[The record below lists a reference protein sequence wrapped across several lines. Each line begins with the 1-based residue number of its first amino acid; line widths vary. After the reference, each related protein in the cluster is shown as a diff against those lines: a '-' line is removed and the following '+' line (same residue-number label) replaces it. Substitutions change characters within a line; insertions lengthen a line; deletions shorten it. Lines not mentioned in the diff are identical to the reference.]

1 METKVGNLKRT
12 KTWVLAMSLSNSTL
26 NILQCNILSAQGRKK
41 TQQSY
46 KALRVIELTFTN
58 AMVAVGRSE
67 DSSPKNKK

>member
-1 METKVGNLKRT
+1 METKVGNLT
-12 KTWVLAMSLSNSTL
+12 KTWVLAISLSNSTL

-41 TQQSY
+41 TQRSY

-58 AMVAVGRSE
+58 GMVAVGGSE